1 MLTENKETRETL
13 RKIVEEFHETL
24 VETKN
29 NEACESPILGKI
41 NAHRRLEVYL
51 PIKEILNAKK
61 KNMNSYWDK
70 KRKTQKTVF
79 FKQYRNARLN
89 EIIQKELKNEKPQAP
104 RKFLPVTRD
113 HES

>member
-1 MLTENKETRETL
+1 MQ
-13 RKIVEEFHETL
+13 
-24 VETKN
+24 
-29 NEACESPILGKI
+29 
-41 NAHRRLEVYL
+41 
-51 PIKEILNAKK
+51 KK
-61 KNMNSYWDK
+61 KYEQLLGK